1 NTFLNNVTY
10 LKGHHVFLEEGQRWI
25 ESQVG
30 ESINFDRLFSLELQW
45 LRPFRSYTEPWRI
58 HTTPPEL
65 PSRAKVESLAFP
77 VIIIG
82 AMDIQSYASAAQNFV
97 TPMIEEMTVDGLQS
111 LIMLVQLQ
119 YFLRDL
125 RSAAATL
132 SIATRLIYT
141 LGAHTI
147 PINMVSEASLF
158 FYDKS
163 DTRCHLHISLRTGQP
178 HCINDAHC
186 ELTLSSGYVRL
197 HDINLQRGLPQI
209 DKHMVP
215 LFPWDLRVSIL
226 KSRVHQDLY
235 TAHALQQSVS
245 ELSSSIHSL
254 DEALERWRHALPA
267 DFRPNLYFSPETP
280 VSAKVNT
287 MEVILRLS
295 YYHCVTA
302 IHEANSRCQILGND
316 LSGSRLDGVA
326 SNISLPITASRSTL
340 LYLQKIS
347 PVVRNN

>member
-1 NTFLNNVTY
+1 
-10 LKGHHVFLEEGQRWI
+10 
-25 ESQVG
+25 
-30 ESINFDRLFSLELQW
+30 
-45 LRPFRSYTEPWRI
+45 
-58 HTTPPEL
+58 
-65 PSRAKVESLAFP
+65 
-77 VIIIG
+77 
-82 AMDIQSYASAAQNFV
+82 M
-97 TPMIEEMTVDGLQS
+97 
-111 LIMLVQLQ
+111 
-119 YFLRDL
+119 
-125 RSAAATL
+125 L
-132 SIATRLIYT
+132 SIATPLIYT

-163 DTRCHLHISLRTGQP
+163 DTRCHLRDLFWLCYSFDKDISLRTGQP
-178 HCINDAHC
+178 PCINDAHC
-186 ELTLSSGYVRL
+186 ELTLPSGYVRL
-197 HDINLQRGLPQI
+197 HDINLQRGLLQI

-215 LFPWDLRVSIL
+215 LFPWDLRLSIL

-245 ELSSSIHSL
+245 ELLSSIRSL
-254 DEALERWRHALPA
+254 DEALERWRLALPA

-326 SNISLPITASRSTL
+326 SSISLSITASRSIL
-340 LYLQKIS
+340 LYLQRIS
-347 PVVRNN
+347 PVVNPECFRSEYPFSLWLTHRYEITDTCRSYQRRSLLRHNRYLDSFLQYNFKSPRSGHKLRRGIIAECPKSDS